1 MAEITTYETMPFPL
15 AKPNPDTPV
24 TPAENIGYKK
34 SNVKNALDELQEN
47 VAAQEKSIPVL
58 SIITIDGVNYLKV
71 SYVASTQSPAI
82 CGLAICGK
90 VICGTK

>member
-1 MAEITTYETMPFPL
+1 MANKKEQVAFEL
-15 AKPNPDTPV
+15 ENPNGFV
-24 TPAENIGYKK
+24 TQAENIGYKK
-34 SNVKNALDELQEN
+34 GNAKNALEELQEN
-47 VAAQEKSIPVL
+47 VAAQEKSIPIL